1 MGQYAQAASIIVSL
15 GAVSLAIAVAL
26 YSFRMT
32 VGTRAVN
39 LKWRKR
45 AEVLEAQINRAES
58 VFSAHPGL
66 ILVWEADIGDPDDPQ
81 NPWGEPNLFGSPVAL
96 GAMLKFAEHSTGDD
110 PAKGILDG
118 LADYEARNATGEA
131 TNLREVLRE
140 LRKNGTSFSLTILG
154 PSGRFL
160 EADGRAAGAQLV
172 LWLTDSTIKGLEE
185 SGARG
190 RIAEVRHIL
199 SEDPVAFIDMLAKA
213 PFPVW
218 RLSSS
223 LKLIWANSVYV
234 ETVEAE
240 NLDTA
245 IKQQLLL
252 SEDCKEMANSSL
264 AERSPKSSVFPVV
277 IGGELR
283 NLEIGAWPV
292 SGGLT
297 LIARDVSDQEYR
309 AKEMK
314 RQSQAFDET
323 LDHLADAVA
332 IFSAKKELIF
342 HNRAFRNLFD
352 LDEHWLDERPDH
364 GMLLDHLRERRRI
377 PEQADYQKWKKA
389 ELERYGMSPDE
400 ETVDELWT
408 LPDERTLRV
417 ATLRHPLG
425 GLLYIFEDISDQLIL
440 QTKFNTLIRVQRAT
454 LDKLS
459 EAVAV
464 FGSDGGLR
472 LCNQAFSA
480 LWQLNQKDLTPGEP
494 FSQIAKNCQKLFEKP
509 EYWHEMQATITDM
522 SPEVRCHREAE
533 IERPDGKILTWV
545 SWPLPD
551 GATVVAWVD
560 ITDSKQVE
568 KTLLEKNQAMEEKNA
583 AMETVVRLKADFVSH
598 VSYQLRDP
606 LNTIVG
612 YAGMLNENMAGKL
625 SKQQAGPVE
634 SILSAGNQ
642 LTTVFKNI
650 LDIAAIDAGTL
661 ELQLGDV
668 DILQLI
674 EDVVQL
680 TQTQAQESEIQ
691 IKIECP
697 NDLKKIRADSARI
710 KQVLYNLLSNA
721 AKFSTA
727 GSQII
732 IGAAAEEKGMKLWVS
747 DQGSGVEVDRQ
758 AQVFE
763 PFESGTQ
770 GGAGL
775 GLALVRKLIDMHG
788 GLVLFQSTPGT
799 GTTVTCHLPSKAVLK
814 AASPELELEP
824 RPSA

>member
-26 YSFRMT
+26 YSLRMT

-45 AEVLEAQINRAES
+45 AEGLEARINRAES

-66 ILVWEADIGDPDDPQ
+66 ILVWQADDDQPDPK
-81 NPWGEPNLFGSPVAL
+81 NPWGDPGIFGSPVAL
-96 GAMLKFAEHSTGDD
+96 GAMLKFAEHSSDSD
-110 PAKGILDG
+110 PAKGILEG
-118 LADYEARNATGEA
+118 LADYEARNTSGE
-131 TNLREVLRE
+131 TTSLREALQELRE
-140 LRKNGTSFSLTILG
+140 NGTSFSLTILG

-160 EADGRAAGAQLV
+160 EADGRATGAQLV
-172 LWLTDSTIKGLEE
+172 LWLTDATIKGLEE

-190 RIAEVRHIL
+190 RLEEVRHVL
-199 SEDPVAFIDMLAKA
+199 SEDPVAFIDMLGKA

-218 RLSSS
+218 RLSSG
-223 LKLIWANSVYV
+223 LKIIWANAMYV
-234 ETVEAE
+234 ETVEAD
-240 NLDTA
+240 NLDA
-245 IKQQLLL
+245 VLKQQVFL
-252 SEDCKEMANSSL
+252 SEDCKGMTRQTLSTGE
-264 AERSPKSSVFPVV
+264 PKSNTFSVV
-277 IGGELR
+277 IAGELR
-283 NLEIGAWPV
+283 NLEISAWPV
-292 SGGLT
+292 AGGVT
-297 LIARDVSDQEYR
+297 LIARDVSDQKETI
-309 AKEMK
+309 KEMK
-314 RQSQAFDET
+314 RQSRAFNET

-332 IFSAKKELIF
+332 IFSGKKELIF
-342 HNRAFRNLFD
+342 YNKAFCDLFS
-352 LDEHWLDERPDH
+352 LEERWLDEQPEH

-377 PEQADYQKWKKA
+377 PEQADYQEWKKA
-389 ELERYGMSPDE
+389 ELENYNMSPDA
-400 ETVDELWT
+400 ETVDKLWS

-440 QTKFNTLIRVQRAT
+440 QTRFNTLIRVQRAT

-472 LCNQAFSA
+472 LHNQAFVS
-480 LWQLNQKDLTPGEP
+480 LWQLNESELTPGEP
-494 FSQIAKNCQKLFEKP
+494 FSHIAQKCRQLFADDA
-509 EYWHEMQATITDM
+509 YWNEMQATITDM

-533 IERPDGKILTWV
+533 IERQDGKILTWV

-568 KTLLEKNQAMEEKNA
+568 KTLREKNEAMEEKNA

-612 YAGMLNENMAGKL
+612 YAGMLNENMAGTL
-625 SKQQAGPVE
+625 SKQQIVPVQ

-642 LTTVFKNI
+642 LTTVFENI

-668 DILQLI
+668 DMFQIINDVKQLA
-674 EDVVQL
+674 
-680 TQTQAQESEIQ
+680 QTHAEETK
-691 IKIECP
+691 IKIKIDCP
-697 NDLKKIRADSARI
+697 EDLGKIRGDEARL
-710 KQVLYNLLSNA
+710 KQVLYNLVANA
-721 AKFSTA
+721 VKFSSSE
-727 GSQII
+727 GQIT
-732 IGAAAEEKGMKLWVS
+732 IGGAEEKNGIRMWVT
-747 DQGSGVEVDRQ
+747 DHGSGIAADQ
-758 AQVFE
+758 QTKIFE
-763 PFESGTQ
+763 PFESGAQ
-770 GGAGL
+770 GGTGL
-775 GLALVRKLIDMHG
+775 GLALVRKLIDMHEG
-788 GLVLFQSTPGT
+788 IVRFQSEPGK
-799 GTTVTCHLPSKAVLK
+799 GTTVTCHLPANATIINSP
-814 AASPELELEP
+814 PELQLHVENAE
-824 RPSA
+824 